1 MLKVGEKAPDFD
13 LPDAD
18 MEMIGLRDF
27 HGRKNLVLYFYPKDG
42 TPGCTIQAIDFS
54 ELEEQFDKH
63 DTVVFGISRDD
74 CLSHA
79 SFRDKHGLTV
89 QLLADSEGEV
99 CRLYGVLQERIVD
112 GRTKIAV
119 DQRTFIIDKQGTLK
133 HILKVAHA
141 RGHAQEVLK
150 LVRETG

>member
-1 MLKVGEKAPDFD
+1 MLKVGQKAPDFE

-27 HGRKNLVLYFYPKDG
+27 HGRKNLVLYFYPRDG
-42 TPGCTIQAIDFS
+42 TPGCTTQGIDFS

-99 CRLYGVLQERIVD
+99 CRLYGVLEERIID
-112 GRTKIAV
+112 GATRLAV
-119 DQRTFIIDKQGTLK
+119 DRWTFIIDKQGKLK
-133 HILKVAHA
+133 HILKVANA

-150 LVRETG
+150 LVRETR

>member
-1 MLKVGEKAPDFD
+1 MLQVGHEAPDFD
-13 LPDAD
+13 LPDAE
-18 MEMIGLRDF
+18 MEMVSLRDF
-27 HGRKNLVLYFYPKDG
+27 RGRKKVVLYFYPKDG

-54 ELEEQFDKH
+54 ELEENFNKF
-63 DTVVFGISRDD
+63 DTVVFGVSRDD

-99 CRLYGVLQERIVD
+99 CGLYGVLEERTVD
-112 GRTKIAV
+112 GITKFV
-119 DQRTFIIDKQGTLK
+119 VKRCTFIIDKQGTLK
-133 HILKVAHA
+133 HILKVANP

-150 LVRETG
+150 LVRETR